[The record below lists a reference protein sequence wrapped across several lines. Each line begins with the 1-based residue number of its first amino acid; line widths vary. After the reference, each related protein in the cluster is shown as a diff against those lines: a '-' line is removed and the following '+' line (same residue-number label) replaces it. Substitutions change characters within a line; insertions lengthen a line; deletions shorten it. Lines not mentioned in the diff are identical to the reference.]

1 VSHGTQLF
9 IEAVKREALA
19 ARATWTDW
27 SARASAERWR
37 TRTSGKRIAVSM
49 CEGEVFL

>member
-9 IEAVKREALA
+9 IEAVKREADVDRRGARGVSRALA
-19 ARATWTDW
+19 TL
-27 SARASAERWR
+27 
-37 TRTSGKRIAVSM
+37 TSGKRIAVLI

>member
-9 IEAVKREALA
+9 IEAVKREADVD
-19 ARATWTDW
+19 R
-27 SARASAERWR
+27 RWR

-49 CEGEVFL
+49 